1 MLVPQILSKFP
12 TEVLV
17 KLEES
22 KKPDENWTVKL
33 LRGSLKRY
41 IDVHENAQ
49 RHEFNSRGPTYRDQR
64 SGNSFNQSN
73 QRPIPF
79 VENQGN

>member
-22 KKPDENWTVKL
+22 KKT
-33 LRGSLKRY
+33 G
-41 IDVHENAQ
+41 Q
-49 RHEFNSRGPTYRDQR
+49 
-64 SGNSFNQSN
+64 
-73 QRPIPF
+73 
-79 VENQGN
+79 